1 MREKNF
7 LLEKN
12 RALTPEFCVFISL
25 LATAS
30 VHVVSFCYLTNIFG
44 ALAVFCVHWQL
55 PLSMTRIQYCFLV
68 LCVWILILLTNTLMK
83 TFGGLWNWLTWRT
96 LYHPFLI
103 NWIMSV
109 LRVVRT
115 SGRTKKV
122 CAELNHERAWQS
134 SNAPAL
140 CENLGRQLGNS

>member
-1 MREKNF
+1 MRESNF
-7 LLEKN
+7 ILEKK
-12 RALTPEFCVFISL
+12 RALTPEFCIFISL
-25 LATAS
+25 LAAAS
-30 VHVVSFCYLTNIFG
+30 VHVVSFCYLTHIFG
-44 ALAVFCVHWQL
+44 TLAMFCVHCQS

-83 TFGGLWNWLTWRT
+83 TFGGLWNWLTSRT

-115 SGRTKKV
+115 SGRTMRV
-122 CAELNHERAWQS
+122 CAELNHECAWQS
-134 SNAPAL
+134 SNAPDL